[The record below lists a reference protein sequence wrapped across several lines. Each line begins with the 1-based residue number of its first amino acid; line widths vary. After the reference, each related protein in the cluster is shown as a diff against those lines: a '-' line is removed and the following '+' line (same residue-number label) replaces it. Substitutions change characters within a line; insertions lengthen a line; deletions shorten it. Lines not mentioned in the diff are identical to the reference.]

1 LAVVATAQSRTW
13 WTVALAVEGL
23 IVAAYLTA
31 ASMRRLLAEEDLTTA
46 EQQRVA
52 DLAGGDQTYRDALSA
67 TQPSL
72 GGIRS
77 EGALHALALHVL
89 IRDGAADVSAS
100 PTGRDRSASFS
111 YGRRPRK
118 EPCSSPVGGMA
129 HRARS
134 HRSAPPLTAQRR
146 RSS

>member
-23 IVAAYLTA
+23 IVATYLTA
-31 ASMRRLLAEEDLTTA
+31 ASMREEDLTTA

-52 DLAGGDQTYRDALSA
+52 DLAGGDQTCRDALSA

-77 EGALHALALHVL
+77 EGALHALAPHVL

-100 PTGRDRSASFS
+100 PTGRDRCASFS
-111 YGRRPRK
+111 
-118 EPCSSPVGGMA
+118 
-129 HRARS
+129 
-134 HRSAPPLTAQRR
+134 
-146 RSS
+146 